1 MYGVAMTLA
10 AVSEPVTEPVASIED
25 RMREVCGQLNVLH
38 ARLVELA
45 AEALETGAW
54 HGCGVKSLTH
64 WLSWQCGLS
73 PQRAAETARLAEARS
88 THPQVMHAFAEG
100 AASVDQAAVA
110 TKAPAYLDRQFT
122 EFAQVMTVTQLR
134 VAARAARPAPSAPP
148 PVDERSE
155 SFGGWFD
162 DDGRYRFNGE
172 LDPDHGREFEA
183 ALREARDAL
192 FQSGQSKVTW
202 ADALVEMARRS
213 MDAAP
218 LARRERFRVNWFVD
232 PADPV
237 PARWADGLAVPH
249 WLVEMLSC
257 DGTVS
262 PVFTDN
268 ARPVSVGRTQYEV
281 PERTRRLVLYRDK
294 KCRVPWCNQTRWLQ
308 VHHIV
313 HDEHGGPTDT
323 WNLMAACPACHRLHH
338 KGLLG
343 ISGNADDPDGL
354 TFTDAHGRVIDPST
368 HPTKPTGPPPSPR
381 RPYEHPLGERLQRRA
396 LLFPDPP
403 TPPPPEQNN

>member
-10 AVSEPVTEPVASIED
+10 AVSEPVAPIED
-25 RMREVCGQLNVLH
+25 RVREVCGQLNVLH

-45 AEALETGAW
+45 SEALETGAW

-73 PQRAAETARLAEARS
+73 PRRAAETARLAEAES
-88 THPQVMHAFAEG
+88 THPQVMDVFAEG
-100 AASVDQAAVA
+100 AVSVDQAAVA
-110 TKAPAYLDRQFT
+110 TKAPAYLDRQFA
-122 EFAQVMTVTQLR
+122 EFAQVMTVAQLR
-134 VAARAARPAPSAPP
+134 VAVRAARPAPPAPP

-155 SFGGWFD
+155 TVAGWFD
-162 DDGRYRFNGE
+162 DDGRYHLNGE
-172 LDPDHGREFEA
+172 LEPDHGREVEA

-262 PVFTDN
+262 PVFTDG
-268 ARPVSVGRTQYEV
+268 AHPVSVGRTQYAV
-281 PERTRRLVLYRDK
+281 PDRTRRLVLYRDK

-354 TFTDAHGRVIDPST
+354 TFTDAHGRVIDPT
-368 HPTKPTGPPPSPR
+368 AHPIKPTGPPPSPR
-381 RPYEHPLGERLQRRA
+381 RPYEHPLGERLQRWA

-403 TPPPPEQNN
+403 TPPPPEQSN